1 MTQEIEIWIEESNPI
16 KTINEDVDVL
26 LCGAWQEGATAMA
39 EHLQNQPLTN
49 EQLDRVFALYDQ
61 MMLESLDKDKPL
73 SFQERNN
80 YIIKHWSND

>member
-1 MTQEIEIWIEESNPI
+1 MKNEVKEWIESNCPY
-16 KTINEDVDVL
+16 EYGFPDY
-26 LCGAWQEGATAMA
+26 GHWEEGAKDMA